1 VTCREK
7 TLVLCSLRSTRK
19 LCCRAALLVEEVE
32 RDGGLLLL
40 LDLLLGRLLLGRT
53 AGRSGGRSRRRTAAA
68 ARRQGGELGRAFL
81 DDGLEVLALE
91 LLQQLLDARGVG
103 LNANGRQNLRLRRER
118 KKDYFFLLLFFSLR
132 LSTCVFSLTMSA
144 AFGLLFPPNTAS
156 KYAAM

>member
-68 ARRQGGELGRAFL
+68 RRQGGELGRAFL

-118 KKDYFFLLLFFSLR
+118 KKIIFLLLFFFS
-132 LSTCVFSLTMSA
+132 SFVDVFFSLTMSA